1 MPLTEFESNPQQRKK
16 FQTTRWS
23 VVLRAGCLDSN
34 DGQQAW
40 NDLIEC
46 YWYPLYAF
54 CRQQGSASHDA
65 QDLTQ
70 GFFVHLL
77 DRQGLE
83 SVEESKGRF
92 RTFLLAAFKNYIV
105 NQHRADHALKR
116 GGSVAIHSLSL
127 SDLAARFA
135 QEKTTSETPEQAFDR
150 RWVESLLDH
159 VRDRLRNEYGTAL
172 KSPLFEEL
180 QPHLTNDLQALPYAE
195 IGRKLNISPAAVAMS
210 IHRMRRRYGELLHEE
225 VAATVEDPR
234 DIEDELRNLMS
245 IVSRSS

>member
-1 MPLTEFESNPQQRKK
+1 MFVMEPDSDPNQRRR
-16 FQTTRWS
+16 FRTTHWS
-23 VVLRAGCLDSN
+23 VVLRAGCLDSD

-40 NDLIEC
+40 NDLIQG
-46 YWYPLYAF
+46 YWYPLYAY

-70 GFFVHLL
+70 GFFAHLL
-77 DRQGLE
+77 DRRGLE

-105 NQHRADHALKR
+105 NQHRSDHALKR
-116 GGSVAIHSLSL
+116 GGSVTIHSLNH

-135 QEKTTSETPEQAFDR
+135 QEKTMIESPEQAFDR
-150 RWVESLLDH
+150 RWVETLLDH
-159 VRDRLRNEYGTAL
+159 VRERLRDEYATAL
-172 KSPLFEEL
+172 KLPLYEQL

-210 IHRMRRRYGELLHEE
+210 IHRMRRRYGELLYEE
-225 VAATVEDPR
+225 VAATVDDPR
-234 DIEDELRNLMS
+234 DVEEELHNLMS
-245 IVSRSS
+245 IVSQTP